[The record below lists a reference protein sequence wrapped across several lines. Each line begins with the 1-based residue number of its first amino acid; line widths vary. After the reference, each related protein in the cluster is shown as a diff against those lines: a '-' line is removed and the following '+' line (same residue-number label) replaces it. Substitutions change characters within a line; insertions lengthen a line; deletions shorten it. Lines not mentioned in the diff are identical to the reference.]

1 MTFKSNDTEDRII
14 EILEEDTNSCDEET
28 FCDILGNEIA
38 YQVANDEESPRGVA
52 RQVLDAYQSGDANSM
67 CIALTGWS
75 VDSLIKLA
83 NGEPV

>member
-1 MTFKSNDTEDRII
+1 MIFKSENTEDRVN
-14 EILEEDTNSCDEET
+14 EILAEDANSHGGET

-38 YQVANDEESPRGVA
+38 YQVANDEESPNGVA
-52 RQVLDAYQSGDANSM
+52 RQVLEAYQSGDANSM